1 MEWMD
6 ALLFHLIKLLYLD
19 LRGHGTKLNTDSNVL
34 CLDVAA
40 SATPTM
46 MNLLELLERSF
57 HYGTVRPF

>member
-1 MEWMD
+1 MD
-6 ALLFHLIKLLYLD
+6 EMFHLIKLLGILHLD
-19 LRGHGTKLNTDSNVL
+19 LQGHGTKLNTDSNVL